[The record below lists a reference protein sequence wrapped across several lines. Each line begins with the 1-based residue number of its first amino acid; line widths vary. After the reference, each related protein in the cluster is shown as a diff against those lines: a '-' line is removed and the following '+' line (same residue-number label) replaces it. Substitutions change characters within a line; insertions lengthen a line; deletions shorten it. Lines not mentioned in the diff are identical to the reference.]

1 MWCVIT
7 VLVVVAAHQSI
18 AHNLI
23 VNLQSGQAQ
32 GTTISTPSGK
42 TFYAWRGIPFAKPPL
57 GDLRFKHPQRPEP
70 WDGVLDATK
79 DSKACLNSSYFGGEP
94 RPTYG
99 FSEDCLYVNVYAP
112 IEPNSSVRL
121 PVIFFIYGG
130 AYYSGNS
137 NFNLYDPT
145 PFLEEGVIVVT
156 FNYRLTIFG
165 FLSTED
171 QVLPGNNGLK
181 DQWLALLWTK
191 ENIHQFGGNPQDITL
206 IGESVGA
213 ASVGYH
219 ILSPMSK
226 NLFGAAIMESGSS
239 LLSLVQYNAR
249 QNAFDVARKVDS
261 SISESSS
268 SEDVLKTLQAT
279 DADLLV
285 NVTSKLGITFAP
297 ILEVNNMYP
306 FLTKPCY
313 ESLESGDFH
322 QVPTLIGMNSE
333 ELIFMFPSIEEA
345 KSTAA
350 QYDSNYTL
358 LLPRNLQLKEG
369 VNVDT
374 LVQEIKQQY
383 VGNGTFVE
391 DYGAIVRWTT
401 DDVFR
406 RSGFKQAL
414 LQSKYSPVYF
424 YVFSFVGT
432 ISRRNPAIPGCGRVA
447 HGDELAYLFNIST
460 KPLITDADFLT
471 RQRTVKLWTNFVK
484 FRNPTPDESSELLQN
499 VKWEQLNGQNQYLD
513 IGENLELKYHFK
525 SDLPAFWDYLWDT
538 YVSRPYNSF

>member
-1 MWCVIT
+1 MFQ
-7 VLVVVAAHQSI
+7 AQ
-18 AHNLI
+18 NLI
-23 VNLQSGQAQ
+23 VSLQSGQAQ
-32 GTTISTPSGK
+32 GTTIGTPSGK

-57 GDLRFKHPQRPEP
+57 GDLRFKHPERPEP

-79 DSKACLNSSYFGGEP
+79 DSKACLNESYFDTDP
-94 RPTYG
+94 KPTYG

-112 IEPNSSVRL
+112 IEPNSNARL
-121 PVIFFIYGG
+121 PVMFFIYGG
-130 AYYSGNS
+130 GYFSGS
-137 NFNLYDPT
+137 SSFNIYDPT
-145 PFLEEGVIVVT
+145 AFLEEGVIVVT

-226 NLFGAAIMESGSS
+226 DLFGAAIMESGSS

-268 SEDVLKTLQAT
+268 SKDVLKTLQVT
-279 DADLLV
+279 DAGSLV

-297 ILEVNNMYP
+297 ILEVSSPYP

-313 ESLESGDFH
+313 ESLESGNFH
-322 QVPTLIGMNSE
+322 QVPTLIGTNSE
-333 ELIFMFPSIEEA
+333 EEIIIFPSSEEA
-345 KSTAA
+345 QAMAA
-350 QYDSNYTL
+350 YYDSNYTL
-358 LLPRNLQLKEG
+358 LLPKNLQLKES

-374 LVQEIKQQY
+374 LVQEIKQKY
-383 VGNGTFVE
+383 VGNGTFAE
-391 DYGAIVRWTT
+391 DYGAIVRWGT
-401 DDVFR
+401 DDVYE
-406 RSGFKQAL
+406 RSTFKHAL

-424 YVFSFVGT
+424 YVFSFDGT
-432 ISRRNPAIPGCGRVA
+432 VSQAHPVIPGCGRVA
-447 HGDELAYLFNIST
+447 HSDELAYLFNIST
-460 KPLITDADFLT
+460 KPLETDADFLT
-471 RQRTVKLWTNFVK
+471 RQRTVKLWTNFAK

-499 VKWEQLNGQNQYLD
+499 VKWEPLNDQHRYLD

-525 SDLPAFWDYLWDT
+525 SDLPAFWDYVWGS
-538 YVSRPYNSF
+538 YVSRPYNTF